1 MSGRPTGWLR
11 LDLSVEQLVEPVAIE
26 SGVGPVALA
35 YWTAMLVEAKA
46 GERFGHIETTAK
58 RFARRVFETRAR
70 PTLWQAFIDEG
81 LIELVEGELTG
92 RFVVRMHEQYLV
104 DQTPR
109 PKSDAERARDS
120 RKRRDTAPARGE
132 RHASDVTEVPET
144 APMSRSASHENPTID
159 KRLETEDLAPNG
171 ASPKPRQARISAL
184 TPEQI
189 EQQIEESREKLN
201 GLHPLVEQLVDAM
214 AAENKTGKLAAKRA
228 LRELWLPIAALIDDI
243 ERPALRHGLEQAVRA
258 DAPNVNYVK
267 KAATSYRPQQRP
279 TARGGDII
287 DIEGNDGSAARGGQ
301 YAHADLTW

>member
-1 MSGRPTGWLR
+1 VSARPTGWLR
-11 LDLSVEQLVEPVAIE
+11 LDLNVEQLVEPVAVE
-26 SGVGPVALA
+26 SGTGPIALA

-46 GERFGHIETTAK
+46 GDRFGYIETTAK

-92 RFVVRMHEQYLV
+92 RFVVRMHEQYL
-104 DQTPR
+104 DEQTPR

-120 RKRRDTAPARGE
+120 RKRREPASHRGE

-159 KRLETEDLAPNG
+159 KRQETFVSKETL
-171 ASPKPRQARISAL
+171 PKPRQARISTL

-189 EQQIEESREKLN
+189 EQQISGCREQLN

-214 AAENKTGKLAAKRA
+214 AAENKTGKLALKRA
-228 LRELWLPIAALIDDI
+228 LRELWLPIAGLTEEI
-243 ERPALRHGLEQAVRA
+243 ERGALRHGLEQAVRA
-258 DAPNVNYVK
+258 GAPNVNYVK
-267 KAATSYRPQQRP
+267 KAASSYRPQTRP
-279 TARGGDII
+279 TGARGGDII
-287 DIEGNDGSAARGGQ
+287 DIEANDGQQQQGGQ
-301 YAHADLTW
+301 YAAADLTW